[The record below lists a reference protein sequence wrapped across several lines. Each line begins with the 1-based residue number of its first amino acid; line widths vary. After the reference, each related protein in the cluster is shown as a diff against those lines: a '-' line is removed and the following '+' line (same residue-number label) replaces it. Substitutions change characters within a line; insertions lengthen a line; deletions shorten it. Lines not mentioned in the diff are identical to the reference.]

1 MSNNKTQKFSA
12 TSSNFLVN
20 ILNTILAIVAMAGVT
35 FPTDPATITGDIT
48 NTLSTSG
55 WIAAVGLI
63 ALNVLSPIY
72 HAFLKGSFSLVGIL
86 SSSNFWIQI
95 GSLIASGLLLLGL
108 SFPAGTVDQIVGAVY
123 SKDWGTL
130 AVILFTNVLNPLI
143 RFFKD
148 KFSAGQS
155 VTV

>member
-1 MSNNKTQKFSA
+1 MSKAQKFSA
-12 TSSNFLVN
+12 SSSNFWANV
-20 ILNTILAIVAMAGVT
+20 LNTVLAVIAMAGVQL
-35 FPTDPATITGDIT
+35 PTDPAIITADLT
-48 NTLSTSG
+48 NTLTTSG
-55 WIAAVGLI
+55 WIAAVGLV
-63 ALNVLSPIY
+63 ALNILSPIY
-72 HAFLKGSFSLVGIL
+72 HAFARGSFSLVGIL

-155 VTV
+155 VTA